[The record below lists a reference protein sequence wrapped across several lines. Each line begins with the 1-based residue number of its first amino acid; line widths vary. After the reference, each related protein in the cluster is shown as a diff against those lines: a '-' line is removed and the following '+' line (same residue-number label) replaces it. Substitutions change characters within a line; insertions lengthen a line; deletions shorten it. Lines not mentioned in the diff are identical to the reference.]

1 MSKLEAKQ
9 IKSKSKLHQNNK
21 HRGIYDFK
29 SLVKIN
35 HDLEGFVRRNQFG
48 NLSIDFADAK
58 AVYELNKALL
68 KDVYNIQYW
77 ELPHEY
83 LCPAIPARAEY
94 IHQIA
99 EFLKPIKENIRC
111 LDIGTGASL
120 IYPIIGVQEYNWEFV
135 GVDIDEQAI
144 ASAQQI
150 IDNNN
155 SLKDKVILRL
165 QNNENN
171 FFNGII
177 NKDEKFDISICNPPF
192 FTSQKD
198 YQQANLRKINNLTKE
213 TNTITNSNFRGKNTE
228 LWCAG
233 GEKRFIKSMVKESK
247 EWAKSV
253 RWFSTLVSN
262 NEHIK
267 PIIKSLEKVKAKD
280 ITIIPIEIGNK
291 KSRILVWGFGEI

>member
-1 MSKLEAKQ
+1 MSKQESQK
-9 IKSKSKLHQNNK
+9 IKSKSKLHPNNK

-29 SLVKIN
+29 ALAKIN
-35 HDLEGFVRRNQFG
+35 PDLEDFVRRNQFG
-48 NLSIDFADAK
+48 NLSIDFADAQ

-68 KDVYNIQYW
+68 KAVYNIQYW
-77 ELPHEY
+77 ELPEEY

-99 EFLKPIKENIRC
+99 EYIKPKTEDIRC

-120 IYPIIGVQEYNWEFV
+120 IYPIIGVQEYKWEFV

-155 SLKDKVILRL
+155 ALKDKVMLRL
-165 QNNENN
+165 QNNENS

-177 NKDEKFDISICNPPF
+177 SEGEKFDISICNPPF

-198 YQQANLRKINNLTKE
+198 YETANLRKISNLTKE
-213 TNTITNSNFRGKNTE
+213 STIDAKSNFRGKGTE
-228 LWCAG
+228 LWCLG

-247 EWAKSV
+247 EYAKSI
-253 RWFSTLVSN
+253 RLFSTLISN

-267 PIIKSLEKVKAKD
+267 PILKSLEKAKAKQ
-280 ITIIPIEIGNK
+280 IKIIPIELGNK
-291 KSRILVWGFGEI
+291 KSRILVWGF